1 MRHPP
6 QIFITYRLYVCEAL
20 LIFAQKFYDI
30 MTRRILILF
39 ALLTALSANA
49 QTMRELFSFMP
60 DSLNPML
67 TRVNREDF
75 GDFLDSG
82 MKAAVRNRFGQFTEM
97 VKLTD
102 DYLFLAESS
111 ASTVE
116 MKLLPVN
123 DSVRLICVVHSYTA
137 PVEDSKVDFLSTSW
151 LKVNVADYFTPPA
164 LDDFLI
170 TPDDEAEADTLSR
183 VRQAIDLPLMKAC
196 LSETAPTL
204 TFTLTAPDYLDRET
218 VDMAK
223 RYVKLEPVVYEW
235 RDGRFRLTLAKKE
248 EEMTRTEMI
257 PRTVR

>member
-1 MRHPP
+1 
-6 QIFITYRLYVCEAL
+6 
-20 LIFAQKFYDI
+20 

-102 DYLFLAESS
+102 DYLLLAESS

-123 DSVRLICVVHSYTA
+123 DSVKVICVVHSYTA
-137 PVEDSKVDFLSTSW
+137 PVEDSKVDMLSTGW
-151 LKVNVADYFTPPA
+151 LPLHVTDFLQAPGV
-164 LDDFLI
+164 DDFLI
-170 TPDDEAEADTLSR
+170 TPADEAEADTVRR
-183 VRQAIDLPLMKAC
+183 VSQALDLPLMKVR
-196 LSETAPTL
+196 LSETESTL
-204 TFTLTAPDYLDRET
+204 SVWLTAHEYLDTAAAEI
-218 VDMAK
+218 AG
-223 RYVKLEPVVYEW
+223 RYVRTEPIVYEW
-235 RDGRFRLTLAKKE
+235 REGRWEPTLELKQK
-248 EEMTRTEMI
+248 EMTRSEMLTKTI
-257 PRTVR
+257 R